1 MSTSGRLKGKGHAAL
16 RHTRQLGAT
25 GNEHGDGGQERWLL
39 TYADMITLLLVLF
52 IVLYAISTIDQAK
65 YQEFKQSVTR
75 ALLSQVPHGTTNL
88 SQNSTTPQTN
98 ELTQAN
104 QQTNQNN
111 QLKKI
116 EQKLT
121 AALKAKGLLGDV
133 TFSINS
139 SGLVEGLVADSTFF
153 SSDVA
158 DLTPIGTE
166 VVDTSAGA
174 LTGFSNAIEV
184 VGYTDNN
191 RIIGGPF
198 PNNWVLSAA
207 RATTV
212 LIRMTTVDG
221 MNPGQIA
228 LIGYG
233 EYHPLASNSTPA
245 GQAQNRRVNIIIS
258 PTSTFKP

>member
-1 MSTSGRLKGKGHAAL
+1 MSASGPMKGKIRSPL
-16 RHTRQLGAT
+16 RRTKHSGA
-25 GNEHGDGGQERWLL
+25 GAEEAGEGGQERWLL

-88 SQNSTTPQTN
+88 SQNSTAPQTN

-104 QQTNQNN
+104 QQTNQ
-111 QLKKI
+111 LKQI

-121 AALKAKGLLGDV
+121 AALKSKGLLGDV

-158 DLTPIGTE
+158 DLTPIGME

-174 LTGFSNAIEV
+174 LIGFSNAIEV

-191 RIIGGPF
+191 PIIGGPY

-221 MNPGQIA
+221 MDPGQVA

-233 EYHPLASNSTPA
+233 QYHPLAPNSTPA